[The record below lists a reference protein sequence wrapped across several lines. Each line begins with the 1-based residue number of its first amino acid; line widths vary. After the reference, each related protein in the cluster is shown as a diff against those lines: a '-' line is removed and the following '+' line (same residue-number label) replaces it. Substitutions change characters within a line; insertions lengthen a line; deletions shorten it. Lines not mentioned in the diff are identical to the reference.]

1 MEGQLCD
8 FQPITYLAFTNLTF
22 NLPMVQIEYKLTE
35 KEVYNGLVQ
44 NNSARL
50 ITRILRGLGIFLL
63 VVMVF
68 TTTVNIVNG
77 IYYFS
82 MSYLFP
88 FVMSIYLTFLSEIT
102 AKIQVPNLIKTK
114 NPYVQE
120 VKVRIDGNGFRMK
133 GESFSNFMEW
143 EKFHSIVET
152 ADFYLVKSTEASANI
167 MPKRAFTPEDVTEFK
182 KILDGVTGPKVKWRS

>member
-1 MEGQLCD
+1 MNFAVAALHYILR
-8 FQPITYLAFTNLTF
+8 PNFTF
-22 NLPMVQIEYKLTE
+22 ILPSMVQIEYKLTE
-35 KEVYNGLVQ
+35 KEVYQGLVQ
-44 NNSARL
+44 NNSTRL

-68 TTTVNIVNG
+68 TTTINIVNG
-77 IYYFS
+77 INYFS

-88 FVMSIYLTFLSEIT
+88 MLMAVYLTFLSEIT

-114 NPYVQE
+114 NPYVQL
-120 VKVRIDGNGFRMK
+120 VRVRMDGNGFRMK

-152 ADFYLVKSTEASANI
+152 ADFFLVKPTEAAANI
-167 MPKRAFTPEDVTEFK
+167 MPKRAFTTEDIAEFK
-182 KILDGVTGPKVKWRS
+182 NLMEGVSGPKIKWKQ

>member
-1 MEGQLCD
+1 
-8 FQPITYLAFTNLTF
+8 
-22 NLPMVQIEYKLTE
+22 MVQIEYKLTE
-35 KEVYNGLVQ
+35 KEVYRGLVQ
-44 NNSARL
+44 NNSSRL
-50 ITRILRGLGIFLL
+50 ITKILRSLGIFLL

-88 FVMSIYLTFLSEIT
+88 LLMGVYLTFLSEIT

-114 NPYVQE
+114 NPFVQE
-120 VKVRIDGNGFRMK
+120 VKVRIDVNGFRMK

-152 ADFYLVKSTEASANI
+152 ADFFLIKPTEASANI
-167 MPKRAFTPEDVTEFK
+167 MPKRAFTTEDVAEFRN
-182 KILDGVTGPKVKWRS
+182 LLEGVVGPKVKWK